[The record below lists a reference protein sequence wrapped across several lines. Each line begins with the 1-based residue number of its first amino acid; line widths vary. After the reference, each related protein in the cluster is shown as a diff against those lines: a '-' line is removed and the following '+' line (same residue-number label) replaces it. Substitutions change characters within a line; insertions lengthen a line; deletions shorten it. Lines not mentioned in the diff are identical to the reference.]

1 MEEQTT
7 NLTGSDE
14 KETIKEYLRLRQH
27 LTKGQYDRLVSSFAI
42 AVQRARERH
51 APQEI
56 IVKITD
62 KGYPRF
68 IDTTDNHG
76 PVE

>member
-1 MEEQTT
+1 MEEQPT
-7 NLTGSDE
+7 NLTGSDD
-14 KETIKEYLRLRQH
+14 KETIKEYLRLRGQM
-27 LTKGQYDRLVSSFAI
+27 TKPQYERLVASFAI
-42 AVQRARERH
+42 AIQRARERH

-76 PVE
+76 PIE

>member
-1 MEEQTT
+1 MDNQTT
-7 NLTGSDE
+7 NLTGSDD

-27 LTKGQYDRLVSSFAI
+27 LSQGQYERLVSSIAI

-68 IDTTDNHG
+68 IDATDNPG
-76 PVE
+76 PIE